1 MLVKLTNGNVDQFPY
16 TIGQLRRDHPNTS
29 FPKYVLDD
37 MLATYNVFRVQNAAK
52 PDHNTDTQY
61 LQSDDAPTLID
72 GVWTIG
78 FTVVNKTQAEA
89 EEHIRMKRNTLLQ
102 ETDWWGVSD
111 RTMTS
116 EEATYRQGLR
126 DIPAQDGFPFSVTW
140 PNKP

>member
-1 MLVKLTNGNVDQFPY
+1 MFVKVTNGEVEQFPY
-16 TIGQLRRDHPNTS
+16 TLGHLRRDHPNTS

-61 LQSDDAPTLID
+61 LQSNDAPTLID

-89 EEHIRMKRNTLLQ
+89 EECIRMKRNTLLQ
-102 ETDWWGVSD
+102 DTDWWAVSD
-111 RTMTS
+111 RTMTT
-116 EEATYRQGLR
+116 AQTQYRDALR

-140 PNKP
+140 PTKP